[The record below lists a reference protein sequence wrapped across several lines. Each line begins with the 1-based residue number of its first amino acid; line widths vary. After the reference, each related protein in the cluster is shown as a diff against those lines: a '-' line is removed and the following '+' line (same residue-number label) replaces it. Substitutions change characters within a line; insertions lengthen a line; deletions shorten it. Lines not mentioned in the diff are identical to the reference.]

1 MHSMLE
7 MLLQDVLKYNVEGFR
22 FARTRYTVQDLCSR
36 LLGNDHYSIVFENYL
51 FWFVT
56 EAN

>member
-1 MHSMLE
+1 MLE

-51 FWFVT
+51 F
-56 EAN
+56 